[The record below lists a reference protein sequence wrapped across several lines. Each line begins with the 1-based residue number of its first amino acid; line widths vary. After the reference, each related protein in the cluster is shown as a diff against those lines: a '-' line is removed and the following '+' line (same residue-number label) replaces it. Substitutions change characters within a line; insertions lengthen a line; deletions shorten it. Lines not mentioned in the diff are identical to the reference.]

1 MNNLASGED
10 YWGLTSKE
18 FKMSEHDDLDRL
30 YDEMMDDFFMITCD
44 ADKESFIQRYT
55 LETYEKIMS
64 IYLNK
69 GIKND

>member
-1 MNNLASGED
+1 
-10 YWGLTSKE
+10 
-18 FKMSEHDDLDRL
+18 MSEHDDLDRL

-69 GIKND
+69 GTKND